1 MLVISWC
8 WLIALCG
15 GEQKC
20 RTGHVIAACHFQL
33 SKLNILWTQEELML
47 SINLMRFDVMV
58 YMFPSSTAQV
68 FVIHVVAAMLYIIGM
83 PMRLISMFW
92 LPIFKSLS

>member
-1 MLVISWC
+1 MQNGTCYSCLP
-8 WLIALCG
+8 
-15 GEQKC
+15 
-20 RTGHVIAACHFQL
+20 L
-33 SKLNILWTQEELML
+33 STFKVKYIMDPPFKKKILWTQEELML

-68 FVIHVVAAMLYIIGM
+68 FVIHVVPAMLYRIGM